1 MLTATFNETT
11 IETQYDSNFQL
22 CLTVGNSIM
31 VLSTIIFS
39 ICLLL
44 SYPMAGMFNM
54 GVEIGAHIGT
64 FVMPALFKIGYV
76 LRCIAR
82 KHFGQEV

>member
-1 MLTATFNETT
+1 MATATYNATDFQSN
-11 IETQYDSNFQL
+11 YDGNFQL
-22 CLTVGNSIM
+22 CLTIGNSVM

-39 ICLLL
+39 MCLIL
-44 SYPMAGMFNM
+44 SYPLAGTFSM